1 MDVGLPDVD
10 ALLHH
15 PRNGASLEGFSLEP
29 VLGITA
35 SMQIAMHDLQLDR
48 LCIVYPGERR
58 YALTERI
65 DAVPLAALI

>member
-1 MDVGLPDVD
+1 M
-10 ALLHH
+10 
-15 PRNGASLEGFSLEP
+15 
-29 VLGITA
+29 LGITA